1 MCESESQFE
10 PWKMSARCQNR
21 KSSHVK
27 TPLCGLGIRLG
38 ISYTGVA
45 RRTVRRCAVGV
56 YWVSAYRKTSVSR
69 EKNGPSATVSKTETG
84 QRIRSIEHCG
94 AEFGEHR

>member
-56 YWVSAYRKTSVSR
+56 YWVSAYRKR
-69 EKNGPSATVSKTETG
+69 AYPGKNGPSATVSKTETG

>member
-38 ISYTGVA
+38 MSYAGVA
-45 RRTVRRCAVGV
+45 RRTLRRCAWTFIG
-56 YWVSAYRKTSVSR
+56 YQPIGNERIPG
-69 EKNGPSATVSKTETG
+69 KNGPSATVSKTETG